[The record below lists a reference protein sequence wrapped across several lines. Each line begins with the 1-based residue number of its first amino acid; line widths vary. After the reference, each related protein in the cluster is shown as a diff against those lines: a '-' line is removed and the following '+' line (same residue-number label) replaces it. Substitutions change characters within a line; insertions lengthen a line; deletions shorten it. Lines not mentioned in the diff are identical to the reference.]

1 MKKAY
6 ETALNL
12 PELTKGPVGEI
23 DLDWPLNAEVIG
35 FIDEGPSIRIVY
47 NVHTTKD
54 GDVIFEDRLW
64 DPDYKPA
71 KEVPWHFLPANLK
84 SAISNAKT
92 RGKERMALW
101 SSILKMGPKDAYAA
115 MKSGDAL
122 ADSTIHLAV
131 IIKSGSE
138 GRQYIKI
145 VSSRVL
151 YGELPRMPIKNFGVP
166 ELCEWYSGA
175 CWYSEVC
182 EWYSEWCRIS
192 PNDPAPVLN
201 DWLIGLNKRNQN
213 AMKESLPTRPG
224 ERVAS
229 MI

>member
-6 ETALNL
+6 ENALNL
-12 PELTKGPVGEI
+12 PELAKGPVAEI

-35 FIDEGPSIRIVY
+35 FIDEGPSIRIVF

-71 KEVPWHFLPANLK
+71 REVPWRFLPANLK
-84 SAISNAKT
+84 TAISNAKT
-92 RGKERMALW
+92 HGKERMALW
-101 SSILKMGPKDAYAA
+101 SSILKLGPKDAYEA
-115 MKSGDAL
+115 MKSGEAL
-122 ADSTIHLAV
+122 ADSTIQLAV
-131 IIKSGSE
+131 MVKSGSE

-145 VSSRVL
+145 VASRVL
-151 YGELPRMPIKNFGVP
+151 PSGELPRMPMKNVGLP
-166 ELCEWYSGA
+166 ELCEWYS
-175 CWYSEVC
+175 
-182 EWYSEWCRIS
+182 EWCSIS
-192 PNDPAPVLN
+192 PNGPAPVLN
-201 DWLIGLNKRNQN
+201 DWLTDLNKRISTDYQN
-213 AMKESLPTRPG
+213 MIKEELPSRPG